1 MLHHLTL
8 GRNIGD
14 TGYVSDLDWELYCQ
28 EVLDANF
35 DGYTVQDAM
44 GSWKSMP
51 EDSKVVIID
60 TADTQLVHDV
70 AQLYKEMYQQ
80 EAVGLYT
87 TSNMKSLMKCR
98 SVLSSFHPSNEQ
110 DISKLVKQAASK
122 SCDLDSIPT
131 WLLKLC
137 LEELLPCITHIVNL
151 SLSMFGNAFSLIIF
165 TQISYQI

>member
-8 GRNIGD
+8 GRNIGED
-14 TGYVSDLDWELYCQ
+14 GYVSDLDWELYCQ

-60 TADTQLVHDV
+60 TNNTELVKDC

-80 EAVGLYT
+80 EAVGLNI
-87 TSNMKSLMKCR
+87 TSPME
-98 SVLSSFHPSNEQ
+98 F
-110 DISKLVKQAASK
+110 I
-122 SCDLDSIPT
+122 
-131 WLLKLC
+131 
-137 LEELLPCITHIVNL
+137 
-151 SLSMFGNAFSLIIF
+151 
-165 TQISYQI
+165 